1 MQLKI
6 KVLRPREFSKKLDR
20 MILKLIE
27 YAKWGQWDLLQCCR
41 IFIGVALAHRHTER
55 DYQTQGFGLDIVI
68 IMSIITKY
76 C

>member
-1 MQLKI
+1 MGSVGFVIIL
-6 KVLRPREFSKKLDR
+6 SHLD
-20 MILKLIE
+20 
-27 YAKWGQWDLLQCCR
+27 
-41 IFIGVALAHRHTER
+41 GVAVAHRHTER